1 MNIVCLY
8 NTINSKFPVE
18 IPEDPQIAEEYYN
31 EEFESCSEDSET
43 EEDVE
48 VSQTVSKTNH
58 QVCVTFG
65 KTVHI
70 WCFLRENETS
80 SKILSYWYYWN
91 FLLLGM
97 CVYIGI
103 IN

>member
-1 MNIVCLY
+1 MPL
-8 NTINSKFPVE
+8 E

-31 EEFESCSEDSET
+31 DEFESCSESSEE

-48 VSQTVSKTNH
+48 ASQTVSKTNH

-70 WCFLRENETS
+70 WCSFSEG
-80 SKILSYWYYWN
+80 KWN
-91 FLLLGM
+91 YFQDFALVTLLQFAFVRNV
-97 CVYIGI
+97 CV
-103 IN
+103 

>member
-1 MNIVCLY
+1 MPL
-8 NTINSKFPVE
+8 E

-31 EEFESCSEDSET
+31 DEFESCSESSEE

-48 VSQTVSKTNH
+48 ASQTVSKTNH

-70 WCFLRENETS
+70 
-80 SKILSYWYYWN
+80 
-91 FLLLGM
+91 
-97 CVYIGI
+97 
-103 IN
+103 